1 MLFVLCRF
9 VAAGGRPCCLFKLK
23 WHSWTFL
30 PELGAA
36 GEYSSLV
43 LVMLP
48 KTKSPCTILAHACQ
62 NCFFFSYTSAI
73 AGVSRWQQVSKS
85 LWDSPCPCEQQE
97 IKFRSIR
104 SLQCNLKLD
113 WLLTR
118 YIYHCQCEPVHFH
131 VPNAGSINVIANKA
145 SSWIPKKADAQTLF
159 ILPWYWK
166 WNSSDN
172 RLFLSLWMYMGKTQ
186 IHVFYSLSS
195 MKAIL
200 YFKC

>member
-1 MLFVLCRF
+1 MYYFSSCLPLGTELLFLFIHFTHCRC
-9 VAAGGRPCCLFKLK
+9 VQVTAGQK
-23 WHSWTFL
+23 
-30 PELGAA
+30 ELMG
-36 GEYSSLV
+36 
-43 LVMLP
+43 
-48 KTKSPCTILAHACQ
+48 
-62 NCFFFSYTSAI
+62 FS
-73 AGVSRWQQVSKS
+73 
-85 LWDSPCPCEQQE
+85 CPCEQQE

-145 SSWIPKKADAQTLF
+145 FSWIPKKADTQTLF

-172 RLFLSLWMYMGKTQ
+172 RLFSSLWMYMGKTQ

-195 MKAIL
+195 MKTIL